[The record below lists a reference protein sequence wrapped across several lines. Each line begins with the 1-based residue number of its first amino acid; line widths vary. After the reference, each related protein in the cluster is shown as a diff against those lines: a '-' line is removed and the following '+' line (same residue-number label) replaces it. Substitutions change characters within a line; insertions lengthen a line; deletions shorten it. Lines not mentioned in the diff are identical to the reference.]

1 MGMPMDAPVAPSTPP
16 KLVGE
21 GKLVAEGGAS
31 ASAGSVVVLTEE
43 DAAAAAP
50 FAVADWSQLR

>member
-1 MGMPMDAPVAPSTPP
+1 MGMPMDAAAAPSTPP

-21 GKLVAEGGAS
+21 GRLVAEGGSS

>member
-1 MGMPMDAPVAPSTPP
+1 MGMPTDAAVAPSTP

-21 GKLVAEGGAS
+21 GRLVGEGGAS
-31 ASAGSVVVLTEE
+31 ASAGAVVVLTEE

>member
-1 MGMPMDAPVAPSTPP
+1 MPMDAPVAPSTPP
-16 KLVGE
+16 RLAGE
-21 GKLVAEGGAS
+21 GRLVAEGGAS